1 MYTNPIVHF
10 LTIKEMN
17 SMDVVTHREASI
29 RLLEDNYLCKL
40 RTFVDFDMYE
50 DADAIYSEYVVDGKD
65 PSDKYEWLF
74 LNDLTQLEEEL
85 DD

>member
-1 MYTNPIVHF
+1 M
-10 LTIKEMN
+10 E
-17 SMDVVTHREASI
+17 VVTHREASI

-40 RTFVDFDMYE
+40 RTFVDFERLE

-74 LNDLTQLEEEL
+74 LNDLTQLDEEF